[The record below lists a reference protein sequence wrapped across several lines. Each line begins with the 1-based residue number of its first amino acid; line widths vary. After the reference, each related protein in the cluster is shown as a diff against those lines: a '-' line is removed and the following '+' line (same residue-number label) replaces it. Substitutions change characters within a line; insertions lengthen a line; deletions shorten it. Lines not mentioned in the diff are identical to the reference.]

1 MAKTR
6 SITGLEADP
15 SDPEDFD
22 ASPEAI
28 EAALEERRTRGAQRA
43 PTKRQVTL
51 RLDQD
56 VLEHYQAGGRG
67 WQSRLNADLRAA
79 AQLAIN

>member
-1 MAKTR
+1 MANTK
-6 SITGLEADP
+6 SITGLKADP
-15 SDPEDFD
+15 TDPEDFD

-28 EAALEERRTRGAQRA
+28 DQALEERRTRGAQRA
-43 PTKRQVTL
+43 ATKRQITL

-56 VLEHYQAGGRG
+56 LVEHYKAGGRG

-79 AQLAIN
+79 ARL